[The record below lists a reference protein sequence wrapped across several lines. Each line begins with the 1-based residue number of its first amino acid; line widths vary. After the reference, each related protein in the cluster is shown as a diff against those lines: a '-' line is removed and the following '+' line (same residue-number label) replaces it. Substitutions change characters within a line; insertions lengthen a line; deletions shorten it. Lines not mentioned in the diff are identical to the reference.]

1 MDFYYARYEKL
12 RANVTEDIQ
21 WFDFY
26 NKTEI
31 TSFPKVIEHFEKHI
45 KGKKFSILYKV

>member
-21 WFDFY
+21 WLIFTTKLKY
-26 NKTEI
+26 I
-31 TSFPKVIEHFEKHI
+31 
-45 KGKKFSILYKV
+45 FS